1 MGRWVGQNPPRSRRE
16 GGGIEVFGRK
26 TGKGDNISN
35 VNKDNIQLKS
45 E

>member
-1 MGRWVGQNPPRSRRE
+1 VSRRR
-16 GGGIEVFGRK
+16 GDGIGVFGGETR
-26 TGKGDNISN
+26 KGDNISN